1 MSKLETVVRPFQAG
15 DVFTAR
21 VLPPVQ
27 PPAAPPAP
35 ITATWGKGIS
45 LLSTAIGKTDFK
57 FGVVHTEVDRKTHT
71 VRVTNPD
78 DENQFVDVQRI
89 DQLRLKDENG
99 VMSTWNLNNP

>member
-1 MSKLETVVRPFQAG
+1 MSKLETIVRPFQAG

-45 LLSTAIGKTDFK
+45 LLSTAIGMSDWKI
-57 FGVVHTEVDRKTHT
+57 GVVHTEIARKTHT
-71 VRVTNPD
+71 VRVENPND
-78 DENQFVDVQRI
+78 ASQYLDVQRI
-89 DQLRLKDENG
+89 DQMRLQDENG
-99 VMSTWNLNNP
+99 VQSTWNFNNP